1 MLTDDDIALVW
12 LTNQGQTTA
21 AVNALTSDPGRT
33 QANVQTVFSGNT
45 LAGLFG
51 DPLANPRTPDLI
63 VQPTQ
68 GTIYSKSS
76 AKVAEHGG
84 FAEPDTHVA
93 LLAVDGS
100 NFGESDPAYNNEAV
114 QTTQI
119 APTILASLGLNPNKL
134 DAVRAEGTQALPG
147 LGG

>member
-1 MLTDDDIALVW
+1 
-12 LTNQGQTTA
+12 
-21 AVNALTSDPGRT
+21 
-33 QANVQTVFSGNT
+33 
-45 LAGLFG
+45 
-51 DPLANPRTPDLI
+51 
-63 VQPTQ
+63 
-68 GTIYSKSS
+68 
-76 AKVAEHGG
+76 
-84 FAEPDTHVA
+84 VA

-100 NFGESDPAYNNEAV
+100 NWGESDAAYNNEAV